1 MFRGNGRTL
10 DIALLLL
17 LLVLSVAVLAMF
29 ALPEP
34 PAKPAPTPTPT
45 LEPSPTPTAAPTL
58 GPLPTLRPT
67 LTPSLAPTLRPT
79 PTAGVVN
86 TATPAPTARPGSTA
100 TPLPLVGDEAL
111 LPHNALFIRRHN
123 DFTTSPTTG
132 VESLIERGVT
142 VGGAPLRFDPIEPL
156 APAAIPGPGP
166 SGPLAI
172 RYGVA
177 EIPWIE
183 RRDPRATHYLEIA
196 LRAASDRRGAD
207 EEQIPPANFVFVIDT
222 SGSMEGA
229 KINGVL
235 TGMRALFAALRPQ
248 DTIGIVDFDVQ
259 ARTVLPATQVS
270 DLAPTA
276 FNGAL
281 RQLVAAGGTDI
292 ALGMEAGMA
301 EAASNA
307 TPGAISHVFLFSDGN
322 PTDGIT
328 EWLQIR
334 AAIVEAVRG
343 TSIRVSTFGFGADA
357 NGRELDALAG
367 ITGGSYTPVSN
378 PASLGDNLAED
389 LARREALVAKDIR
402 LKLEIDPSVSL
413 VHLYGYD
420 QVAEPIAR
428 AALEPGTTSAGAP
441 VATFGSDEEGVQ
453 IAVPDL
459 AANEAYWVVLEV
471 AVPESLEAELGLAT
485 AVYVDAASGQY
496 MEDALT
502 LETEARP
509 TTLPAHIVIQ
519 HAVGLWSS
527 EVAFYAL
534 DDLSQDDLSTASA
547 RLTAHTSALEAAS
560 AQLERTWLGKD
571 LETVHKMA
579 QLAESLASGSL
590 STRTATDTRALLRY
604 MLDTFGRARSGFT
617 PTQAP

>member
-10 DIALLLL
+10 DIVLLLL

-34 PAKPAPTPTPT
+34 PAKPTPTPTPT
-45 LEPSPTPTAAPTL
+45 FEPSPAPTASPTL
-58 GPLPTLRPT
+58 GLLPTLRPT
-67 LTPSLAPTLRPT
+67 LTPSPALTLNPT

-86 TATPAPTARPGSTA
+86 TATPAPTARPGSTS
-100 TPLPLVGDEAL
+100 TPLPLVGNEAL

-123 DFTTSPTTG
+123 DFAAPLTTG
-132 VESLIERGVT
+132 VEALIERGIT
-142 VGGAPLRFDPIEPL
+142 LGGETLRFDPIEPL
-156 APAAIPGPGP
+156 AQAAIPGPGP

-177 EIPWIE
+177 EIPWAE
-183 RRDPRATHYLEIA
+183 KRDPRATHYLEIA
-196 LRAASDRRGAD
+196 LRAVSDRRGAD
-207 EEQIPPANFVFVIDT
+207 EDQVPQANFVFVIDT

-259 ARTVLPATQVS
+259 ARIVLPATKVS
-270 DLAPTA
+270 DLTPAA

-292 ALGMEAGMA
+292 ALGMEAGVA

-322 PTDGIT
+322 PTDGIR

-367 ITGGSYTPVSN
+367 ITGGSYTPVSD

-389 LARREALVAKDIR
+389 LARRETLVAKDIR

-428 AALEPGTTSAGAP
+428 AALEPGTTGTGAP
-441 VATFGSDEEGVQ
+441 VATFGSDEEGLQ

-459 AANEAYWVVLEV
+459 AADEAYWVVLEI
-471 AVPESLEAELGLAT
+471 AVPESLEIVLGFAT
-485 AVYVDAASGQY
+485 AAYVDAASGQHI
-496 MEDALT
+496 EDMLM
-502 LETEARP
+502 LETEVKP
-509 TTLPAHIVIQ
+509 TTLPSHIVFQ

-534 DDLSQDDLSTASA
+534 DDLSQNDLRTASA
-547 RLTAHTSALEAAS
+547 RLTAHASALEAAS

-571 LETVHKMA
+571 LETVQRMA
-579 QLAESLASGSL
+579 QLAQSLASGNL
-590 STRTATDTRALLRY
+590 STRAATDTRTLLRY

-617 PTQAP
+617 PTPTP

>member
-1 MFRGNGRTL
+1 MFRGTGKTL
-10 DIALLLL
+10 DIVLLLL

-34 PAKPAPTPTPT
+34 PAKPAPTLTPT
-45 LEPSPTPTAAPTL
+45 LGPSPTPTASPTL
-58 GPLPTLRPT
+58 GTLPTLRPT
-67 LTPSLAPTLRPT
+67 LTPSPTPTLLPT
-79 PTAGVVN
+79 PTAGAVS

-100 TPLPLVGDEAL
+100 TPLPLVGDQAL

-123 DFTTSPTTG
+123 DFAPPPTTG
-132 VESLIERGVT
+132 VESLIERGIT
-142 VGGAPLRFDPIEPL
+142 VNGAAVRFDPIEPL
-156 APAAIPGPGP
+156 ARTAIPGPGP

-172 RYGVA
+172 RFGVA
-177 EIPWIE
+177 EIPWTE
-183 RRDPRATHYLEIA
+183 KRDPRATHYLEIA
-196 LRAASDRRGAD
+196 LRAGSDRGDAGED
-207 EEQIPPANFVFVIDT
+207 QVPPANFIFVIDT

-235 TGMRALFAALRPQ
+235 TGMRALFAAMRPQ

-259 ARTVLPATQVS
+259 VRTVLPATQVS
-270 DLAPTA
+270 DLTAAA

-281 RQLVAAGGTDI
+281 SRLVAAGGTDI
-292 ALGMEAGMA
+292 ALGVEAGIA
-301 EAASNA
+301 EAAGNA

-389 LARREALVAKDIR
+389 LARRETLVAKDIR

-441 VATFGSDEEGVQ
+441 VATFGTDEEGVQ

-459 AANEAYWVVLEV
+459 AADEAYWVVLEI
-471 AVPESLEAELGLAT
+471 AVPESLQPELGTAT
-485 AVYVDAASGQY
+485 VTYVDAASGQHI
-496 MEDALT
+496 EDVRALT
-502 LETEARP
+502 MEPGP
-509 TTLPAHIVIQ
+509 TALPAHSVIQ

-534 DDLSQDDLSTASA
+534 DDLSQNDLDTATA
-547 RLTAHTSALEAAS
+547 RLATHASALEAAH
-560 AQLERTWLGKD
+560 AQLQRTWLSKD
-571 LETVHKMA
+571 LETVRAMA
-579 QLAESLASGSL
+579 ELAQALISGRL
-590 STRTATDTRALLRY
+590 GTRSATEARALLRY
-604 MLDTFGRARSGFT
+604 TLDTFGRARSGFT
-617 PTQAP
+617 PVQVP